1 MEYLIRFAQAHESF
15 RQAEIQALA
24 DLAGVKLEIIHYD
37 KNVSSINSFLLFLS
51 PDNLYHAF
59 IVRFLAPREEQKMSL
74 TPHWDHYPVP
84 APMTIHH
91 LSTFYTYR

>member
-24 DLAGVKLEIIHYD
+24 DLAGVKLEFIHYD

-84 APMTIHH
+84 APINDYPP
-91 LSTFYTYR
+91 SIFYTCS